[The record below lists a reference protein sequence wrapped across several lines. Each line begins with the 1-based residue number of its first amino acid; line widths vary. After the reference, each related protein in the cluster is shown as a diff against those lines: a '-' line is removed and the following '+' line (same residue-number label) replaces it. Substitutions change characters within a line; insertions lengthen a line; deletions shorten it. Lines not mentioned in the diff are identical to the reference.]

1 MLEVIENSAFPQLN
15 RVEVVPV
22 LLVFRLKET
31 TGKTQVK
38 VESIEEFSNL
48 IVNSPLSNVINEEDY
63 NSVIEVLRI
72 GVPVVLID
80 RGSTIP
86 KSDKVNL
93 VFLN

>member
-1 MLEVIENSAFPQLN
+1 M
-15 RVEVVPV
+15 
-22 LLVFRLKET
+22 
-31 TGKTQVK
+31 
-38 VESIEEFSNL
+38 
-48 IVNSPLSNVINEEDY
+48 NSPISNVINEEDY